1 MNEFNHKRNHNK
13 EKYNRGTQIGNKE
26 MRKSKRQNT
35 VQNKTKQK
43 TKKKK
48 KKKHLRPENGNDDL
62 RKSKAQSTIQN
73 NSEDE
78 EFSTEFTA
86 DDSMINSEFKE
97 DVDNQATN
105 VMGWAAVILS
115 VLSLFFMPI
124 LFGGAGIIV
133 GFISRNRE
141 AEWLGN

>member
-1 MNEFNHKRNHNK
+1 MNEFNHKPNHNK
-13 EKYNRGTQIGNKE
+13 ENNHFG
-26 MRKSKRQNT
+26 
-35 VQNKTKQK
+35 
-43 TKKKK
+43 
-48 KKKHLRPENGNDDL
+48 PEIGNDDL

-115 VLSLFFMPI
+115 VLSLFVMPI

-141 AEWLGN
+141 AEWLGNTAIIVGAISIVLSFFFRPFG